1 MKDLINKVNCMDAM
15 KLLKQIPDNGVDL
28 CLTDPPYGIGIS
40 SNPFRQKYK
49 KQDWDNKPMSDDILK
64 EILRVSKEQIFWG
77 GNYFDLPPSQGFLIW
92 DKHQPQNFSS
102 AMCEMA
108 WCSKQSPAKMYK
120 KRVVGI
126 TKYHPTTK
134 PVDLMEWCLLFYP
147 DAKLI
152 LDPFMGSWTTAV
164 ACQNLKRNFIGCEK
178 DEQYCSVGRD
188 RLRQKTL
195 F

>member
-1 MKDLINKVNCMDAM
+1 
-15 KLLKQIPDNGVDL
+15 
-28 CLTDPPYGIGIS
+28 
-40 SNPFRQKYK
+40 
-49 KQDWDNKPMSDDILK
+49 
-64 EILRVSKEQIFWG
+64 
-77 GNYFDLPPSQGFLIW
+77 
-92 DKHQPQNFSS
+92 
-102 AMCEMA
+102 
-108 WCSKQSPAKMYK
+108 
-120 KRVVGI
+120 
-126 TKYHPTTK
+126 
-134 PVDLMEWCLLFYP
+134 MEWCLLFYP